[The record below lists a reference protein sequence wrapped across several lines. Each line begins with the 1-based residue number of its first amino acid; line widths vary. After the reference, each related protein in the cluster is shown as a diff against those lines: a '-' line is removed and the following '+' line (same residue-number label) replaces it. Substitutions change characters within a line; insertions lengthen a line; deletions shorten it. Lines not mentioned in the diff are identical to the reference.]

1 VARYELLI
9 DGRRRWKA
17 TSEEDVR
24 RWLAEY
30 CEEHA
35 ADDPAA
41 VHVQVRELSALSWLT
56 GGKLLERT
64 LFLVIALA
72 VFAAP
77 AQAALVPGQRATIDV
92 AVATLWKAPN
102 LYRAI
107 DRPSVTNPV
116 DPVRWSENLST
127 TASRVWLD
135 AHVQTQALYAQQV
148 VVLARSG
155 GWAKV
160 AVVDEPDPQDPHGY
174 PGWLPVSQLRAGFDA
189 QGRSV
194 VVVSRTGQLL
204 VHGRTL
210 ALSYGTRLPLVRWGG
225 DFAVVRTP
233 DGQGTVVSVEKPFRP
248 TNASIIAQAKRFLG
262 VHDLWGGLSAW
273 GFDCSGIIWDVY
285 RAHGLTIPRDAD
297 PQFHHGVAVAR
308 SALRP
313 GDLLFFG
320 SKGYA
325 EHDAIYVGN
334 GRMLEAPDSAHR
346 VRIAPVRWTYYIG
359 ARRYLSS

>member
-1 VARYELLI
+1 MARYELLI

-107 DRPSVTNPV
+107 DRPSLTNPV

-127 TASRVWLD
+127 TASRV
-135 AHVQTQALYAQQV
+135 
-148 VVLARSG
+148 
-155 GWAKV
+155 
-160 AVVDEPDPQDPHGY
+160 
-174 PGWLPVSQLRAGFDA
+174 
-189 QGRSV
+189 
-194 VVVSRTGQLL
+194 
-204 VHGRTL
+204 
-210 ALSYGTRLPLVRWGG
+210 
-225 DFAVVRTP
+225 
-233 DGQGTVVSVEKPFRP
+233 
-248 TNASIIAQAKRFLG
+248 
-262 VHDLWGGLSAW
+262 
-273 GFDCSGIIWDVY
+273 
-285 RAHGLTIPRDAD
+285 
-297 PQFHHGVAVAR
+297 
-308 SALRP
+308 
-313 GDLLFFG
+313 
-320 SKGYA
+320 
-325 EHDAIYVGN
+325 
-334 GRMLEAPDSAHR
+334 
-346 VRIAPVRWTYYIG
+346 
-359 ARRYLSS
+359 